1 MGSDYMLQVCDE
13 IGLVKENPRLLVI
26 VSHSFVEMIVKTL
39 SDHHLP
45 EVKLKNHNQRLEKL
59 RKEQVID
66 EFQFQVYDWFRE
78 LRNKAAHTPIFRLY
92 ASDFEPLFGLVK
104 REQLG
109 VQSFH
114 RFSIKLIS
122 ELWNKHLDVLGPVYL
137 GKYC

>member
-1 MGSDYMLQVCDE
+1 MDSDYMLQVGDE
-13 IGLVKENPRLLVI
+13 IGLVKDNPRLLVI

-39 SDHHLP
+39 SDHYLP

-66 EFQFQVYDWFRE
+66 EFQFQVYDWFRD
-78 LRNKAAHTPIFRLY
+78 LRNKAAHTSIFRLND
-92 ASDFEPLFGLVK
+92 SDFEPLIGLVK

-114 RFSIKLIS
+114 LFSIKLIS
-122 ELWNKHLDVLGPVYL
+122 ELWNKHLEILAPVYL